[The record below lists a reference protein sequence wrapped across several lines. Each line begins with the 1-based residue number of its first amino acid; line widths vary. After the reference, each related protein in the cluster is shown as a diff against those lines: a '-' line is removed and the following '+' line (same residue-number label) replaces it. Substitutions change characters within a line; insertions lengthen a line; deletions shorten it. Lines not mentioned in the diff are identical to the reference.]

1 MTSCPI
7 IGGADFQ
14 PPKIYFLRTYN
25 TYIIILSDNGASYYR
40 WLFLP
45 EQRRPPIIGQLL
57 YPTIPCILV
66 DSDSIQSHYPFPRFK
81 VAYMT
86 AIQGVKDRLIFSS
99 QRNLTYVAELTGEI
113 SHKMVRLTGPYFQI
127 KVENNVLSKYSLGI
141 F

>member
-57 YPTIPCILV
+57 YPTIPCILE
-66 DSDSIQSHYPFPRFK
+66 DSILLVSSLITFSQVQGGLHDGNTRSKGQAHLLLSAKSDLCSRTHGGDQSQDGETYR
-81 VAYMT
+81 A
-86 AIQGVKDRLIFSS
+86 LFSNKS
-99 QRNLTYVAELTGEI
+99 G
-113 SHKMVRLTGPYFQI
+113 K
-127 KVENNVLSKYSLGI
+127 
-141 F
+141 